1 MLLCYSGK
9 RIPQKT
15 LYTEAEMEEE
25 EEEVEQAGR
34 SDYSSDKDVGR
45 HSRNSGTKNNTKYFK
60 AAIINSFISIK

>member
-1 MLLCYSGK
+1 
-9 RIPQKT
+9 
-15 LYTEAEMEEE
+15 MEEE

>member
-25 EEEVEQAGR
+25 EEEQAGR

-45 HSRNSGTKNNTKYFK
+45 HSRHSGTKNNTKYFK

>member
-25 EEEVEQAGR
+25 EEVEQAGR
-34 SDYSSDKDVGR
+34 SDYSSNKDVGR
-45 HSRNSGTKNNTKYFK
+45 HSRNSGTKNNTKYSK

>member
-25 EEEVEQAGR
+25 EEVEQAGR

-45 HSRNSGTKNNTKYFK
+45 HSRHSGTKNNTKYFK

>member
-1 MLLCYSGK
+1 M
-9 RIPQKT
+9 
-15 LYTEAEMEEE
+15 EE

-45 HSRNSGTKNNTKYFK
+45 HSRHSGTKNNTKYFK